1 MNRTLTR
8 WIPAIVAPA
17 LVGATVIGISISAHA
32 EVTLPAKSASEIL
45 QFINTN
51 PNLAFSGNVTKT
63 ANLGLPDIN
72 LIPNISQ
79 AMVTQM
85 QKSLPKGMSDFI
97 PKATA
102 QDGVTEALGFL
113 AGTQKATIYV
123 DGIHKAR
130 VQILD
135 PMSERDFIVN
145 GSDLWYY
152 NAGTQT
158 VSHHALTAAELAM
171 ENTKPTFDT
180 SKLPFDITSPASVAN
195 YFLTQ
200 ADAST
205 TFTVDPAATIAGRSA
220 YQLTMTPKTSGT
232 LVDSI
237 DLYIDGVTGLP
248 LDVRV
253 KAVGQSS
260 PAFEVGF
267 NSITYATPDASIFN
281 FTPPAGSTVS
291 EVATPTPLT
300 SATDNPQTPTAA
312 DQAKFNKL
320 KAEGWAAV
328 VQIPASEVPAQLSS
342 LINSNSMFAAL
353 TKPVDGGRVFST
365 ALLNIL
371 FTNDGRIF
379 AGSVTTQKLLEAAA
393 E

>member
-17 LVGATVIGISISAHA
+17 LVGAVVIGVSISANA

-51 PNLAFSGNVTKT
+51 PNIAFSGNVTKV

-85 QKSLPKGMSDFI
+85 QKSLPKSMADFI
-97 PKATA
+97 PQATA
-102 QDGVTEALGFL
+102 QDGVSEALGFL
-113 AGTQKATIYV
+113 AGTQKANVYV
-123 DGIHKAR
+123 DGVHKAR
-130 VQILD
+130 VQVLD
-135 PMSERDFIVN
+135 PISERDFILN

-158 VSHHALTAAELAM
+158 VSHHALTASELAM
-171 ENTKPTFDT
+171 ENQKPNFDT

-195 YFLTQ
+195 YFISQ
-200 ADAST
+200 AGDST
-205 TFTVDPAATIAGRSA
+205 TFTVDPAAMVAGRAA
-220 YQLTMTPKTSGT
+220 YELTMTPKTAGT
-232 LVDSI
+232 LVASI
-237 DLYIDGVTGLP
+237 NLYIDGVTGLP

-253 KAVGQSS
+253 NAVGQSD

-267 NSITYATPDASIFN
+267 NSINYSTPDASIFS
-281 FTPPAGSTVS
+281 FTPPAGAKVS
-291 EVATPTPLT
+291 EVATPTELT
-300 SATDNPQTPTAA
+300 TATDANQTPSAA
-312 DQAKFNKL
+312 DQAEFDKL
-320 KAEGWAAV
+320 KAQGWAAV
-328 VQIPASEVPAQLSS
+328 AEIPANEVPAQISS
-342 LINSNSMFAAL
+342 LINSNSLFESL
-353 TKPVDGGRVFST
+353 TKPVAGGRVFST

-379 AGSVTTQKLLEAAA
+379 AGSVTTQQLLEAAA
-393 E
+393 K